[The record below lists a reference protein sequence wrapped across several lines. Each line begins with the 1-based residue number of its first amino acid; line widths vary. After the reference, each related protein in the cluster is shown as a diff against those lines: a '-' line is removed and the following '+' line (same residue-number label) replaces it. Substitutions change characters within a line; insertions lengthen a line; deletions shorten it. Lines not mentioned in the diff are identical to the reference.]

1 MDNESIDDS
10 NMSMSRENI
19 TIAEDTNDDSMM
31 MTNSRKGVRMN
42 LVCGNIPCCQR
53 SQFNDLFNVNR
64 HKGRKCCH
72 RKHIISFYLL
82 IGHYFVILFVKISP
96 VFWMWDES
104 QFFIIVYVWRY
115 KDWAVTFSAEPVW
128 SLRVRLGIRGHWGRR
143 WDHPGRNGKVSL
155 IEYMQGSIRER
166 KMEK

>member
-42 LVCGNIPCCQR
+42 LVCVKEVSLMTYLMWIDTKAESAATVNIL
-53 SQFNDLFNVNR
+53 SL
-64 HKGRKCCH
+64 
-72 RKHIISFYLL
+72 YLL
-82 IGHYFVILFVKISP
+82 IGHYFVSLFVKISP

-128 SLRVRLGIRGHWGRR
+128 SLRVRLGIRRHRGRR